1 MQYFKNKT
9 VLVCPLDWGLGH
21 ASRDVSLINDLLSNN
36 CKVIIGADN
45 APLFFLRKEFPELD
59 YIKIPSVKIKYP
71 EKASMFLQMFFLAP
85 KIIFGIAKEHFSLKK
100 ILKTNKIDLVISDN
114 RFGLWNKN
122 VETVF
127 ITHQLRILMPE
138 NLKFLETFVFKIN
151 MFFIKKYNHCFIPD
165 FEGESNLSGKLSHN
179 LKLPLNAKFIGILSR
194 FKIDKKSEISENQKF
209 EILAII
215 SGPEPQRTI
224 FENILIS
231 QIKKTNYKA
240 LIVRGKP
247 LSKPKE
253 NIENIVFENH
263 LSSEELQNLI
273 VQTPVIISRSGYST
287 IMDLVSLNKKAIL
300 VPTPKQTEQEY
311 LSEYL
316 KSKNIFYTVSQKDFD
331 LEKVIKK
338 LKGIMQIV

>member
-247 LSKPKE
+247 LSNPKE